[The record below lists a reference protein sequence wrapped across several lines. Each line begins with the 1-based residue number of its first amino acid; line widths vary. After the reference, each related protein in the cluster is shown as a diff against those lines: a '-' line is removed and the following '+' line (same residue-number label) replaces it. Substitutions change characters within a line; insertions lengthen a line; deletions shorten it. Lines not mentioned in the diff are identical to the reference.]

1 MSGSN
6 MTSPTL
12 PSRRAVI
19 TAAASLAGLATV
31 GSCSNPDTA
40 AKPAGNSAGASNQVI
55 VRDGGGTW
63 GAAQRKAF
71 FAPFEKETGV
81 KVVPA
86 PSASQ
91 PQLRAAILSGKPG
104 MDVADVGGGNIGAW
118 EQEGLLQKIDYSKW
132 VDPSLK
138 DKFEPFKAG
147 DFRVPSIIFAVQLAY
162 DESVTGRPL
171 NSWSDFWNTQSFPGK
186 RSMEVGDGPGG
197 AVYEICLLADGV
209 KPADLYPLDMERALR
224 KLTELRPH
232 ILKFWSSGAE
242 SVQLLVDKQ
251 ISVTAAWNGRVDGA
265 VEAGAK
271 NVQSS
276 WEQAVLQVDYWA
288 IPRGAN
294 NVEAAQKFI
303 DFACQPER
311 QADFAK
317 LITYA
322 PTVPSA
328 FSFIPEARQKLLA
341 TAPDYKD
348 KVVTFSP
355 EFWASKNSDG
365 KFMPEVAN
373 TMWQKWLTS

>member
-186 RSMEVGDGPGG
+186 RSMRWGMGPEGQSTRS
-197 AVYEICLLADGV
+197 ASLPMASSRPICT
-209 KPADLYPLDMERALR
+209 PW
-224 KLTELRPH
+224 T
-232 ILKFWSSGAE
+232 WS
-242 SVQLLVDKQ
+242 V
-251 ISVTAAWNGRVDGA
+251 R
-265 VEAGAK
+265 
-271 NVQSS
+271 
-276 WEQAVLQVDYWA
+276 
-288 IPRGAN
+288 
-294 NVEAAQKFI
+294 
-303 DFACQPER
+303 
-311 QADFAK
+311 
-317 LITYA
+317 
-322 PTVPSA
+322 
-328 FSFIPEARQKLLA
+328 
-341 TAPDYKD
+341 
-348 KVVTFSP
+348 
-355 EFWASKNSDG
+355 
-365 KFMPEVAN
+365 
-373 TMWQKWLTS
+373 